1 MLKNTASVDFHIKQ
15 HQPWNHASPR
25 VRIGELFLAVLFSL
39 CQVLLLG
46 RSGVGWDVV
55 TATMH
60 IIGCRVEV
68 CVNYLF
74 LTFAHVWLCYSVFG
88 VILWSALKLWPMSSS
103 EVELCNIFISLKLL
117 RRRVSGALCDTCQY
131 VPGIITEWGTPLYK
145 YILAWIPK
153 ARSRSCM
160 GKNRRTQQS
169 HCSWVCQRHR

>member
-25 VRIGELFLAVLFSL
+25 ERIGELFLAVLFSL
-39 CQVLLLG
+39 CQVFLV

-60 IIGCRVEV
+60 IIGCRAEV

-103 EVELCNIFISLKLL
+103 EVELCNIFYQLEVVEEK
-117 RRRVSGALCDTCQY
+117 G
-131 VPGIITEWGTPLYK
+131 EWGTLWYLS
-145 YILAWIPK
+145 I
-153 ARSRSCM
+153 
-160 GKNRRTQQS
+160 
-169 HCSWVCQRHR
+169 CSWGNNWVRYSFVYVYFGLNNKGKKQKLQR